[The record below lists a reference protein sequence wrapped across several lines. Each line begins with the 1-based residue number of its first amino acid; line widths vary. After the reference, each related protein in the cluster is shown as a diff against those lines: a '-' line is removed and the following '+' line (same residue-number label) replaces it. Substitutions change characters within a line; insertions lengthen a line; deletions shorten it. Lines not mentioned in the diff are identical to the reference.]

1 MSGLFKILLVY
12 VWSCFQSRERL
23 KAEIVVLRHQLN
35 ILSRKV
41 PKRPKLSGS
50 DRAIFV
56 WLSRLFP
63 QIADAITVVR
73 PESIVGWHRAGLRAW
88 WRWKSRNRGGRP
100 KIDQELRDLIRQMC
114 RENPFW
120 GAPRIHG
127 ELLKLGLMIAAEPCL
142 YHLFDSCVLM
152 M

>member
-12 VWSCFQSRERL
+12 AWSSFQARERL
-23 KAEIVVLRHQLN
+23 KAEIIVLRHQLN

-63 QIADAITVVR
+63 QIADIITVVR
-73 PESIVGWHRAGLRAW
+73 PETIVGWHRAGFRAW
-88 WRWKSRNRGGRP
+88 WRWKSCNHGGRP
-100 KIDQELRDLIRQMC
+100 KIDQELR
-114 RENPFW
+114 
-120 GAPRIHG
+120 
-127 ELLKLGLMIAAEPCL
+127 
-142 YHLFDSCVLM
+142 
-152 M
+152 